1 MPRGIARL
9 AILFQ
14 QRKTPKRRA
23 MTFVGG
29 DITSRGNER
38 TTGAGFHPEEF
49 SGRSRPAYFGIAQ
62 CPCVCIVKV
71 PCGDSVALEF
81 VRKLDR

>member
-49 SGRSRPAYFGIAQ
+49 SGRSSRPTLA
-62 CPCVCIVKV
+62 
-71 PCGDSVALEF
+71 SLN
-81 VRKLDR
+81 VRVSAS